1 MEWFV
6 GYLDPEMEQI
16 IVAQKHLEMK
26 GLFWHYCNLFHTNHN
41 HVLYHCCNKLQSNQ
55 GLFAAA
61 EREESLLA
69 AGAKVALTAILLVIK
84 KHKEDKHGSQTS
96 SSNFINVKM
105 FFSTEQKCAYYILV
119 VS

>member
-1 MEWFV
+1 M
-6 GYLDPEMEQI
+6 DPEIEQ
-16 IVAQKHLEMK
+16 IVAQKRLEK
-26 GLFWHYCNLFHTNHN
+26 GCFDITVIYFIPITIMYCTIGVISYNLIKAY
-41 HVLYHCCNKLQSNQ
+41 LLR
-55 GLFAAA
+55 L
-61 EREESLLA
+61 REKRACWLLA
-69 AGAKVALTAILLVIK
+69 PRLPSLRYLVIK